1 MLFSKIYKLNVVCI
15 PAYNEEAKIK
25 DMVKKS
31 LPHVDK
37 VIVCDDGSTDNTA
50 ALAKKAGAI
59 VISHETNLGYG
70 AAISALFDYC
80 RKNNAEIMVTLDGD
94 GQHNPDQVPDLIN
107 VILKH
112 NVDVVI
118 GSRSL
123 KDDNDLPSY
132 RKTGIKIITATINSA
147 TNLKVTDSQS
157 GFRAYSKAA
166 IDLIHPSE
174 SGMSVSTEILLNVSN
189 NGLSIAEV
197 PITVSYQ
204 GDTSTEHPVKHGSH
218 VIASTLKYVS
228 IKHPMYFYGLPG
240 IIIFISG
247 LIMGVSFLDGY
258 LDPNEPTVLYGLMLG
273 SIISILLGSLMI
285 ITSILL
291 FSMANLIRGTR

>member
-1 MLFSKIYKLNVVCI
+1 LKLVCI
-15 PAYNEEAKIK
+15 PTYNEERKIK
-25 DMVKKS
+25 EVVKKA

-37 VIVCDDGSTDNTA
+37 VIVCDDGSTDKTA
-50 ALAKKAGAI
+50 VLAEKAGAT
-59 VISHETNLGYG
+59 VISHEKNLGYG
-70 AAISALFDYC
+70 AAISTLFDYC

-94 GQHNPDQVPDLIN
+94 GQHNPDQIPDLIN

-123 KDDNDLPSY
+123 RDDKDLPSY
-132 RKTGIKIITATINSA
+132 RRTGIKIITSTINSA

-166 IDLIHPSE
+166 IDLMHLTE
-174 SGMSVSTEILLNVSN
+174 SGMAASTEILVKISN
-189 NGLSIAEV
+189 NGLSMAEV
-197 PITVSYQ
+197 PITVSYS
-204 GDTSTEHPVKHGSH
+204 GDTSTEHPVTHGSH
-218 VIASTLKYVS
+218 VIGSTLKYVS

-240 IIIFISG
+240 GLLFIFG

-258 LDPNEPTVLYGLMLG
+258 LDPSSPKVLYGLMLG
-273 SIISILLGSLMI
+273 SIISILLGSMLI

-291 FSMANLIRGTR
+291 FSMANLIRGSR

>member
-1 MLFSKIYKLNVVCI
+1 LKIVCI
-15 PAYNEEAKIK
+15 PAYNEEIKIN
-25 DMVKKS
+25 DVVKKS
-31 LPHVDK
+31 LPYADK
-37 VIVCDDGSTDNTA
+37 VIVCDDGSTDDTA
-50 ALAKKAGAI
+50 ALAKKAGAV
-59 VISHETNLGYG
+59 VISHEKNQGYG
-70 AAISALFDYC
+70 ATISTLFDYC

-94 GQHNPDQVPDLIN
+94 GQHNPDQIPDLIN

-123 KDDNDLPSY
+123 KDDKDLPSY
-132 RKTGIKIITATINSA
+132 RKTGIKVITSTINSA

-157 GFRAYSKAA
+157 GFRAYSKEA
-166 IDLIHPSE
+166 IDLIHPTE
-174 SGMSVSTEILLNVSN
+174 SGMGISTEILVKISN
-189 NGLSIAEV
+189 NGLSMAEV
-197 PITVSYQ
+197 PITVSYI
-204 GDTSTEHPVKHGSH
+204 GDTSTEHPVTHGTH
-218 VIASTLKYVS
+218 VIGSTLKYVS

-240 IIIFISG
+240 VLLFISG

-258 LDPNEPTVLYGLMLG
+258 LDPAAPKILYGLMLG
-273 SIISILLGSLMI
+273 SIISILLGSMMI

>member
-1 MLFSKIYKLNVVCI
+1 
-15 PAYNEEAKIK
+15 
-25 DMVKKS
+25 MVKKT
-31 LPHVDK
+31 LRYVDK

-59 VISHETNLGYG
+59 VISHKTNLGYG
-70 AAISALFDYC
+70 ASISTLFDYC

-94 GQHNPDQVPDLIN
+94 GQHNPDQILDLIN
-107 VILKH
+107 VISKH

-123 KDDNDLPSY
+123 KDEKDLPGY
-132 RKTGIKIITATINSA
+132 RKTGIKIITAAINSA

-157 GFRAYSKAA
+157 GFRAYSKTA

-174 SGMSVSTEILLNVSN
+174 SGMSVSTEILLKISN

-197 PITVSYQ
+197 PIAVSYK
-204 GDTSTEHPVKHGSH
+204 GNTSTEHPVSHGAH
-218 VIASTLKYVS
+218 VIGTTLKYVS
-228 IKHPMYFYGLPG
+228 IKHPIYFYGLPG
-240 IIIFISG
+240 VLLFVFG
-247 LIMGVSFLDGY
+247 LVLGISFLDNY
-258 LDPNEPTVLYGLMLG
+258 LDPHEPKVLYGLMLG
-273 SIISILLGSLMI
+273 SIISVLLGSMMS

-291 FSMANLIRGTR
+291 FSMANLIRGTK

>member
-1 MLFSKIYKLNVVCI
+1 MKIVCI
-15 PAYNEEAKIK
+15 PAYNEEIKIN
-25 DMVKKS
+25 DVVKKS
-31 LPHVDK
+31 LPYADK
-37 VIVCDDGSTDNTA
+37 VIVCDDGSTDDTA
-50 ALAKKAGAI
+50 ALAKKAGAV
-59 VISHETNLGYG
+59 VISHEKNQGYG
-70 AAISALFDYC
+70 ATISTLFDYC

-94 GQHNPDQVPDLIN
+94 GQHNPDQIPDLIN

-112 NVDVVI
+112 KVDVVI

-123 KDDNDLPSY
+123 RDDKNLPSY
-132 RKTGIKIITATINSA
+132 RKTGIKIITSTINSA

-166 IDLIHPSE
+166 IDLIHPTE
-174 SGMSVSTEILLNVSN
+174 SGMAVSTEILVKISN
-189 NGLSIAEV
+189 NGLSMAEV
-197 PITVSYQ
+197 PITVSYI
-204 GDTSTEHPVKHGSH
+204 GDTSTEHPVTHGTH
-218 VIASTLKYVS
+218 VIGSTLKYVS

-240 IIIFISG
+240 VLLFISG

-258 LDPNEPTVLYGLMLG
+258 LDPAAPKILYGLMLG
-273 SIISILLGSLMI
+273 SIISILLGSMMI